1 MCASNPP
8 SPNNVCIQNWNTLPR
23 CGFSRK
29 SSGFTTTPY
38 QCRLRI
44 SATPSPI
51 LTSPLMMLL
60 LLLLASIWQVSE
72 GVSEYLYQWL
82 HQYLSHCTV
91 QYYCTYITTPIHQS
105 TNPPISKNASK
116 PILPHHTFSLCLFVC
131 LFVCL
136 FCFRTS
142 HFYSVS
148 TLGLVIID
156 LLHRVR
162 TQFHFGTPCEIGA
175 WEWFI
180 IITVPP
186 YDILYGVQLTAW
198 LANPYFSYIP
208 LDY

>member
-1 MCASNPP
+1 
-8 SPNNVCIQNWNTLPR
+8 
-23 CGFSRK
+23 
-29 SSGFTTTPY
+29 
-38 QCRLRI
+38 
-44 SATPSPI
+44 
-51 LTSPLMMLL
+51 MLL

-72 GVSEYLYQWL
+72 GVRGSEWVPLSMAASISISLYCTVLLYLY
-82 HQYLSHCTV
+82 HD
-91 QYYCTYITTPIHQS
+91 
-105 TNPPISKNASK
+105 TNPPIHQYQRMQANPFCLITLS
-116 PILPHHTFSLCLFVC
+116 LFVC

-136 FCFRTS
+136 FILFPNITS
-142 HFYSVS
+142 FYSIS

-162 TQFHFGTPCEIGA
+162 TQFHFGTSCEIGA